1 MPHARTLPGARIPHA
16 GFFPTVTRLALGF
29 MRLVYLARERRA
41 LAELERHRL
50 DDLGIDPEAARA
62 EASRRFWDAPPH
74 WRL

>member
-1 MPHARTLPGARIPHA
+1 MSDTRTLHTGHLPHA

-62 EASRRFWDAPPH
+62 EAARRFWDAPPH